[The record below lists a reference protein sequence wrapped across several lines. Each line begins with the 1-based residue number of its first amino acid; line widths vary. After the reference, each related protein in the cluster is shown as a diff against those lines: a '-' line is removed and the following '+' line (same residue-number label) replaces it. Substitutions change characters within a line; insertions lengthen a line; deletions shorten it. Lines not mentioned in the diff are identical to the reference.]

1 MADLNRNMMELQK
14 KFSRIGVDLKDL
26 LVEYDGMF
34 REINNLYLS
43 ERLASGNSTGLED
56 FFRLLQTVKRN
67 RDVIASVLRGC
78 SGYRPVDKFKIVE
91 EDVPTEKRPVR
102 RKSIPVHSVQDQ
114 PLQNIEEHI
123 EELV

>member
-43 ERLASGNSTGLED
+43 ERLASGNSNGLED

-91 EDVPTEKRPVR
+91 EDVPAEKRPVR